1 MSPCRGKKQMP
12 IQTTRLETEE
22 DVQRALKALRPGA
35 AAAKPVR
42 AGGPAPA
49 DDAPPFFR
57 PALRPPTP
65 ILTICDDGAESGETV
80 RIRKKEFVI
89 GRTEGDLTIPHD
101 GQMSG
106 RHAAIKQTIV
116 KDALRWA
123 LVDLGSMN
131 GTFVRVSHALL
142 EDGTELILGRTRLRF
157 ENKSSAHA
165 AKPKPPAAEQTTQLW
180 QPPPSNNDSPAIVEV
195 TSDGSARRVLLNKQ
209 EVWLGKDA
217 SNCQMVLPADPFVS
231 ARHARIRCDDEG
243 RWVIENNKSVNG
255 VWLKVDQI
263 VFKDSCR
270 FMLGEQAFL
279 VQVP

>member
-1 MSPCRGKKQMP
+1 MP
-12 IQTTRLETEE
+12 IQATRLETEE
-22 DVQRALKALRPGA
+22 DVRRALIALRPGA
-35 AAAKPVR
+35 KAAKGPV

-65 ILTICDDGAESGETV
+65 ILTICDDGAESGETL
-80 RIRKKEFVI
+80 RIRKKEFAI

-101 GQMSG
+101 SQMSS
-106 RHAAIKQTIV
+106 RHAAIKQTTV

-123 LVDLGSMN
+123 LVDLGSTN

-142 EDGTELILGRTRLRF
+142 EDGTELILGRTRLRL
-157 ENKSSAHA
+157 ENKSLAQSAKL
-165 AKPKPPAAEQTTQLW
+165 KPAAAEQTTRLW
-180 QPPPSNNDSPAIVEV
+180 QPPPSNSDAPAIVEV
-195 TSDGSARRVLLNKQ
+195 TNDGTARRVLLNKP
-209 EVWLGKDA
+209 EIWLGKDA
-217 SNCQMVLPADPFVS
+217 AHCQMVLPADPFVS

-270 FMLGEQAFL
+270 FMLGEQVFL